1 MTHAIPR
8 DPVTLMAARIVI
20 GLMAL
25 LVVLSLLPRQDA
37 PLAPIVRA
45 QDMATP
51 MVIIVTPTAHVG
63 PEPPAPAQAPAVE
76 ESAPTAA
83 PVAPVAAAPAADPP
97 SQIIHSADGSVSL
110 PGSEAW
116 MAPQPAATNA
126 DPALQ
131 IQRDAAAAYQQ
142 LPVAQPPSAE
152 NAQPVTVRRPHT
164 GR

>member
-1 MTHAIPR
+1 MTRTLPR
-8 DPVTLMAARIVI
+8 DPVALMAARIAV

-25 LVVLSLLPRQDA
+25 LVVLALLPRQAAAVPVQAQA
-37 PLAPIVRA
+37 PVSPLIIV
-45 QDMATP
+45 
-51 MVIIVTPTAHVG
+51 VTPTAQVG
-63 PEPPAPAQAPAVE
+63 PEPPAPHQAPAVLE
-76 ESAPTAA
+76 AAPTAA
-83 PVAPVAAAPAADPP
+83 PIASVPAANDPP
-97 SQIIHSADGSVSL
+97 PQIVHNADGSVSL

-116 MAPQPAATNA
+116 LAQQPAVTNV

-131 IQRDAAAAYQQ
+131 IARDAAAAYQQ